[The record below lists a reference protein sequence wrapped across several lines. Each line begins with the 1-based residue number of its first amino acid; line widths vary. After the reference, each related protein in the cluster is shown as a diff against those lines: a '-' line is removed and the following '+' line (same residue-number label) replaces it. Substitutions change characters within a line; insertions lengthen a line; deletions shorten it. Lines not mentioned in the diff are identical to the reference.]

1 MINEIDAKSSGQ
13 AITAAPNAIS
23 ATPAILATTRPCFQL
38 FSTKKSAARLASR
51 ARAARVSSG
60 GQQTPHARPRP
71 PT

>member
-38 FSTKKSAARLASR
+38 FSTKKSAKMPAGSSR
-51 ARAARVSSG
+51 R
-60 GQQTPHARPRP
+60 
-71 PT
+71 